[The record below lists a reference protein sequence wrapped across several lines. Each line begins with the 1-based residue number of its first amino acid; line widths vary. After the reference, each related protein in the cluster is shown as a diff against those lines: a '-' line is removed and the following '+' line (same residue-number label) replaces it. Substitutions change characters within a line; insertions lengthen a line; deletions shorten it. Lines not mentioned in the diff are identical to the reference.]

1 MKTVDDLIADLP
13 QDEAGNVLL
22 TREYLQALHAT
33 LVALTLVTDGKD
45 LLALAP
51 TLERLFPPSSD
62 ARFIS
67 RDLAEAL
74 LATPVAFRRFSPSD
88 VTVN

>member
-1 MKTVDDLIADLP
+1 VKTVDELIADLP

-33 LVALTLVTDGKD
+33 LVALTLVTDGEA
-45 LLALAP
+45 LSELAP
-51 TLERLFPPSSD
+51 TLERLFPGE
-62 ARFIS
+62 S
-67 RDLAEAL
+67 RAVSRELMAAL
-74 LATPVAFRRFSPSD
+74 LATPAAFLRFNLPD